1 MRAVDLAGGAKP
13 RVHERS
19 VCVDSGLI
27 VLAATIRMLVELEAE
42 LQVIVEAGLLQELL
56 PLLKRLSPHF
66 FLLDVL

>member
-1 MRAVDLAGGAKP
+1 
-13 RVHERS
+13 
-19 VCVDSGLI
+19 
-27 VLAATIRMLVELEAE
+27 MLVELEAE